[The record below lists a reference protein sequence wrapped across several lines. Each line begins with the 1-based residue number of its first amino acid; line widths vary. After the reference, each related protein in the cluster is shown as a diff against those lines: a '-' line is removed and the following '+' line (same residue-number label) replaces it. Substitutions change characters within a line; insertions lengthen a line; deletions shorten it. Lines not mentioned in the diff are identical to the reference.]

1 MLRRD
6 YCKCT
11 MVRNYDYGEAAEK
24 LRCKRR
30 WLEENISR
38 LPHQK
43 LGQSPAFCD
52 CELALIQSMF
62 TVLPA
67 GVLDL
72 LQAGNGQTER
82 PEPEQRSVHPL
93 ASIRPSGPRRGRAV
107 S

>member
-1 MLRRD
+1 MTRRD

-11 MVRNYDYGEAAEK
+11 TVRNYNYGEAAEK
-24 LRCKRR
+24 LRCRRR
-30 WLEENISR
+30 WLEDNISR

-52 CELALIQSMF
+52 CELALIQAMF

-72 LQAGNGQTER
+72 LRADDAQAER
-82 PEPEQRSVHPL
+82 SEPEPESVHPL
-93 ASIRPSGPRRGRAV
+93 AAIRPAGRRRGRAV

>member
-1 MLRRD
+1 MIYRD

-11 MVRNYDYGEAAEK
+11 TVRNYDYGEAAEK
-24 LRCKRR
+24 LRCRRR
-30 WLEENISR
+30 WLEDNISR

-43 LGQSPAFCD
+43 FGQSPAFCD
-52 CELALIQSMF
+52 CELALIQAMF

-72 LQAGNGQTER
+72 LQAGDRPAER
-82 PEPEQRSVHPL
+82 PESKQERGFTL
-93 ASIRPSGPRRGRAV
+93 ADIRPAGVRRGRAA